1 MGTKKLVGALLLI
14 VVAAVYLTIRE
25 EGKEKAFGG
34 LLAPIE
40 TVRVNEPG
48 TSGLLTGNSIPDPAQ
63 SHYGQLV
70 QDVRSRVN
78 SAIDKSARR
87 SSR

>member
-1 MGTKKLVGALLLI
+1 MGKKKLVGALLLI
-14 VVAAVYLTIRE
+14 VATAVYLTIRE
-25 EGKEKAFGG
+25 EGREKAFGG

-40 TVRVNEPG
+40 TIRVHQPDGPG
-48 TSGLLTGNSIPDPAQ
+48 LITGNSIPDPAQ

-70 QDVRSRVN
+70 QDVKSRVN
-78 SAIDKSARR
+78 AAMDKSARR